1 MNLAQIL
8 DTSARILASADC
20 LLDGRDPVPD
30 AALYAF
36 WVHSREMSHQWMQS
50 LAVCQKVLESGD
62 LTRSRQCWLEYEPAI
77 REILRADVLQR
88 TWYVILLAADRQ
100 QQITH
105 SEPIARSALSAFM
118 QTRIRALK
126 LVLAGH
132 RFDAA
137 RMRSLNHLRH
147 TAEAWS
153 DFLCAQLAFQH
164 NATEILFDEARA
176 QKWSQIPVNH
186 LLPEL
191 NIPGHPASLLDL
203 NRLLLE
209 TADEEFPLGPL
220 PRLTRKILQ
229 CFPPNSFDDL
239 RSPRLY

>member
-1 MNLAQIL
+1 M
-8 DTSARILASADC
+8 
-20 LLDGRDPVPD
+20 DGPDPVPD
-30 AALYAF
+30 TALHAY
-36 WVHSREMSHQWMQS
+36 WVQSRDMSHQWMQS
-50 LAVCQKVLESGD
+50 LAVCQKVLETGD

-100 QQITH
+100 QQLTH
-105 SEPIARSALSAFM
+105 AEPIARSALSAFT

-126 LVLAGH
+126 LVLTGH

-137 RMRSLNHLRH
+137 RMRSLNQLRR

-164 NATEILFDEARA
+164 DATDILFDEARA
-176 QKWSQIPVNH
+176 QKWSHVPITH

-191 NIPGHPASLLDL
+191 SIPGQPASLLDL

-229 CFPPNSFDDL
+229 CFPPGSFDDL
-239 RSPRLY
+239 KSQRLY